1 MGRIKKCGGILSNF
15 NERVHSAVGS
25 HKTKRKQRLAAAVL
39 SGITAVAVSASL
51 IFPAISATKIG
62 DGTNIADAKML
73 VGTQGLTNLGL
84 GTDASVS
91 DVISAANDK
100 YALGIAS
107 QFSVFLN
114 GEFKSNEADCEGRL
128 AASGNIDVRDYNY
141 GLDNADGYRIAF
153 GHYMGN
159 TKSDYQAMIDI
170 YGSDFAHAICG
181 GWMSTEKIAYNP
193 GNLSAYTDISDQ
205 HWKWRKFLVNGNGD
219 SYYQNRDNGSV
230 KHAMWTKASDVLNFK
245 QAFNTLSKRS
255 QDVKDL
261 AMAKKD
267 AASDDNELKNTV
279 TLDASTKTVTFHYGE
294 GLTTAESVVFNLT
307 EEQLSKISS
316 WYDGTDFAEVNFK
329 YENIPALPTSL
340 TGWEYLATTTEKPEE
355 NQVRKET
362 TWDLAYI
369 VVNIEGTSVELPDAN
384 VVTSITGQGDNAVTH
399 IITNGKVDPY
409 VNQSG
414 SSETET
420 VDPIVI
426 QPSGEF
432 LWTNESSSWS
442 NSSDISFNVTTAGD
456 YTLTVGYQSGGSG
469 QFKVLVDGSQV
480 SDFWE
485 EGTSWSTRTK
495 TFTLSNLSAGDHTIQ
510 FQGVGCKFASAKFT
524 YGSSS
529 SSSGTLYNF
538 NNKFGCSSLLYNM
551 ADATSVTLAQDFQG
565 TVLAPKASVGDH
577 GKRSSGSAG
586 HLSGA
591 LVAKTFDGSTEFGY
605 RPYLGPSE
613 VFPKSAS
620 ANYNVNFQK
629 TDTAGNPLAG
639 AKISLYELS
648 QGISSTITTTTDVGA
663 IPVKVGKYY
672 TQEVKAPSGYIY
684 DNTPQNFF
692 EVKEAD
698 KVQKEL
704 SGSSITVKTY
714 TTCDIKT
721 IQFKDASPSYNDF
734 KNKYGEDCVTSISV
748 RGSSEA
754 PTVYDN
760 PTLKYWE
767 VGWCDFLYNLDCYDK
782 SNSKL
787 AGVSQITIN
796 FSKAID
802 DSSYRDNLVTYYDGS
817 TTSSSSTQISW
828 SSDYKSV
835 TFTYNNGEYTTDTE
849 TGDSETYEYCPTV
862 EVITYPTLN
871 DLKNGSNGTSHTI
884 SIYSLSTSNYV
895 VNGTTY
901 TGQQLH
907 DNSISGVAEYSIGD
921 GQSIFTYTSNGST
934 EVLVPTVNLNEAA
947 NISNFTMTNEL
958 LPTPYADLGIKKVDE
973 NGNELEGAKFDL
985 YAVDGSDVLL
995 YKDISVGNI
1004 SSIAEVIRNNYSS
1017 VQNNSD
1023 EKYIDQA
1030 TGRLKPVITEDTE
1043 TGNVTYSDRYYYLV
1057 ETQAPNNC
1065 KTTNVGNKINFK
1077 VGVKESRDSESTTKI
1092 GTTTF
1097 YEDSSNDWYVYTIA
1111 DSATVGLLTVTN
1123 EKIPT
1128 ADIQLKKIDKDSNEA
1143 LSGATFS
1150 FHAVKDGS
1158 DTTFGTV
1165 ILSGSQETLSSLLTS
1180 ANITNST
1187 YIDAEYKL
1195 YPLNG
1200 SNYYYLKEESA
1211 PSGWVKNDAQIKF
1224 TVADDGTVTGTDVSG
1239 FATWGDGTDNLKLV
1253 TITNEREK
1261 GNLIV
1266 QKLWKDSNGNSITDS
1281 NNKVYDLD
1289 GNEIESITVT
1299 VYRQAEGSS
1308 KETFKVLTLN
1318 ASNNWQDSTSLTN
1331 LLLVDTNGKKYT
1343 YSIEESLPNGNN
1355 FAGFTTTYS
1364 SDGLQLD
1371 KDSTKT
1377 ITVTNTEP
1385 VKVSLPETGGMG
1397 RTIPYII
1404 GGLIVILSA
1413 TGLVIK
1419 QRNKKLLK

>member
-128 AASGNIDVRDYNY
+128 AASGNIDVRGYDY
-141 GLDNADGYRIAF
+141 GTENADGYRIAF
-153 GHYMGN
+153 GHYMGSS
-159 TKSDYQAMIDI
+159 KSDYQAMIDI

-205 HWKWRKFLVNGNGD
+205 YWKWRKFLVNGDGNN
-219 SYYQNRDNGSV
+219 YYQDRDDGSV

-307 EEQLSKISS
+307 EEQLSTISS
-316 WYDGTDFAEVNFK
+316 WYDGTDYAEVNFK
-329 YENIPALPTSL
+329 YENIPALPTPL

-369 VVNIEGTSVELPDAN
+369 VVNVEGTSVKLPDAN

-414 SSETET
+414 SGSSEEA
-420 VDPIVI
+420 VNLNVFD
-426 QPSGEF
+426 SEF
-432 LWTNESSSWS
+432 QFDGSWS
-442 NSSDISFNVTTAGD
+442 TQSFTVNVPSEGD
-456 YTLTVGYQSGGSG
+456 YEFKVGYQGDSNGWFKVEVDSDANALKSEGNWMGSTDWNNTYYATNTIHLTAGSHTFTFGGSG
-469 QFKVLVDGSQV
+469 YAKYKSA
-480 SDFWE
+480 
-485 EGTSWSTRTK
+485 
-495 TFTLSNLSAGDHTIQ
+495 TLSKG
-510 FQGVGCKFASAKFT
+510 G
-524 YGSSS
+524 S

-577 GKRSSGSAG
+577 DKRGGGSAG

-629 TDTAGNPLAG
+629 TDAAGNPLAG

-648 QGISSTITTTTDVGA
+648 QGISSTITTTTDVDA

-692 EVKEAD
+692 EVVEGD
-698 KVQKEL
+698 KVT
-704 SGSSITVKTY
+704 SGEISHTTTIYTYSTIGFKDVSFYNQNPSANVESIEVRDSTSTYQLTGHEISDNNGWYQIAEIKGPVSKLTVKFSAAISDNAKNSLRAYDTNENEITDDFKSKVTWSDDNKTLTY
-714 TTCDIKT
+714 T
-721 IQFKDASPSYNDF
+721 
-734 KNKYGEDCVTSISV
+734 
-748 RGSSEA
+748 
-754 PTVYDN
+754 YDDT
-760 PTLKYWE
+760 PET
-767 VGWCDFLYNLDCYDK
+767 
-782 SNSKL
+782 
-787 AGVSQITIN
+787 
-796 FSKAID
+796 
-802 DSSYRDNLVTYYDGS
+802 S
-817 TTSSSSTQISW
+817 TTT
-828 SSDYKSV
+828 
-835 TFTYNNGEYTTDTE
+835 TTD
-849 TGDSETYEYCPTV
+849 TYEYCPTV
-862 EVITYPTLN
+862 TIKTYGNLT
-871 DLKNGSNGTSHTI
+871 DLENSSNAVSNQTIDIYDINNCSYTINGVTKKASEWKDNLPAG
-884 SIYSLSTSNYV
+884 
-895 VNGTTY
+895 Y
-901 TGQQLH
+901 TCVQ
-907 DNSISGVAEYSIGD
+907 ISGNQYFFFSGD
-921 GQSIFTYTSNGST
+921 SDEPLTPS
-934 EVLVPTVNLNEAA
+934 VNLNEAA

-1004 SSIAEVIRNNYSS
+1004 SSIAEVIKNNYSS

-1030 TGRLKPVITEDTE
+1030 TGRLKPVITEDTD

-1077 VGVKESRDSESTTKI
+1077 VGVKESRDSDSTTKI

-1165 ILSGSQETLSSLLTS
+1165 TLSGNQETLSSLLTS

-1200 SNYYYLKEESA
+1200 NNYYYLKEESA

-1224 TVADDGTVTGTDVSG
+1224 TVADDGTVTGSDVSG

-1281 NNKVYDLD
+1281 NKKVYDLD
-1289 GNEIESITVT
+1289 GKEIESITVT

-1331 LLLVDTNGKKYT
+1331 LLLVDTNGNKYT
-1343 YSIEESLPNGNN
+1343 YSIEEALPSGNN

-1364 SDGLQLD
+1364 SEGLQLV
-1371 KDSTKT
+1371 KDSTET